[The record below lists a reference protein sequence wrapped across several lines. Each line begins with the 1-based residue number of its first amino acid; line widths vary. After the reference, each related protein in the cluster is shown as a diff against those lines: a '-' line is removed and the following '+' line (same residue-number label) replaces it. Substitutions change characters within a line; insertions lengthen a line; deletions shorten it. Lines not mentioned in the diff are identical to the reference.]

1 MVSTG
6 VNTSDEETIMSTTT
20 APALRIPAVNRPVA
34 ILGSVAVTVAVNLIV
49 WMLGLAAGGS
59 FETTDA
65 GETSEVAASV
75 VVVSSAVPLMIGMIA
90 AALLSYLWVGVL
102 RVAQVVGAALAV
114 ATIGLT
120 LAADFDLVSTLALSA
135 MHVVLAPALVV
146 GLEAMRNRLGR

>member
-1 MVSTG
+1 
-6 VNTSDEETIMSTTT
+6 MSTTT

>member
-1 MVSTG
+1 
-6 VNTSDEETIMSTTT
+6 MSTTT

-65 GETSEVAASV
+65 GETSEVTASV

-90 AALLSYLWVGVL
+90 AAMLSYLWVGVL

>member
-1 MVSTG
+1 
-6 VNTSDEETIMSTTT
+6 MSTTT

-65 GETSEVAASV
+65 GETSEVTASV